1 MVSWLGYVFE
11 ELDQYWKNLRQF
23 AFYNRTIFE
32 IFFIGV
38 YAVEQFLLIWYTF
51 NSNSLED
58 WGYIISMFAVIVL
71 TTFALHK
78 LLMESR
84 IRVLEDEVKE
94 LQLKK
99 FSLESSA
106 KEINDKHKELV
117 DNYLSQVLKTNN
129 HFSNK
134 RGSKDE

>member
-1 MVSWLGYVFE
+1 MLRLG
-11 ELDQYWKNLRQF
+11 
-23 AFYNRTIFE
+23 
-32 IFFIGV
+32 FF
-38 YAVEQFLLIWYTF
+38 IWYTF

-134 RGSKDE
+134 MGSKDE

>member
-1 MVSWLGYVFE
+1 
-11 ELDQYWKNLRQF
+11 
-23 AFYNRTIFE
+23 
-32 IFFIGV
+32 
-38 YAVEQFLLIWYTF
+38 
-51 NSNSLED
+51 
-58 WGYIISMFAVIVL
+58 MFAVIVL